1 MCHRVSSAA
10 ATPTPGRAWVSAL
23 VVSETASE
31 FRVVSW
37 CWVIRLMEGIDLCL
51 YSLGSAGFRPSAVWI
66 QSRTQDLECQANEM
80 TMRS

>member
-37 CWVIRLMEGIDLCL
+37 CWVMRLMEGIEICVCIPWVVQDFVRQQ
-51 YSLGSAGFRPSAVWI
+51 YGSSLEL
-66 QSRTQDLECQANEM
+66 RT
-80 TMRS
+80 